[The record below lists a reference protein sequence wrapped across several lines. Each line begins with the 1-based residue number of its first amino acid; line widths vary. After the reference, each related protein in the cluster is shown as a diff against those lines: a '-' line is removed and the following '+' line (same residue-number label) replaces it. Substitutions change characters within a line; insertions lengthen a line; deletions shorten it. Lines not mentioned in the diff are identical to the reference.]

1 MHYVGIDWA
10 DEKHQVAVV
19 NADGKVISEW
29 LIDHNWK
36 GFTLLDEHLKSLAP
50 VQINLERSDGLLV
63 DWLVQQNYAVFV
75 TPPRVAASYRPRRSK
90 DDREDARLLANLL
103 RTQNE
108 EARPLV
114 KHSQKVEHLRQ
125 LVRALEQNQSEIVRF
140 SNRLREIL
148 KAYYPVV
155 VNLFSDVTTGIA
167 LAFIKAYP
175 RPEQARALSLEELES
190 FLRQQHYAYMKRLF
204 DIHQALQAPVPT
216 AQVNAG
222 YEAQSL
228 GFVAML
234 EVLTSQLK
242 KLKKEVMRVF
252 ASHEEA
258 AWWASLPGAG
268 ELTAPRLL
276 AWLGDNREA
285 FSSALVLQAFAGTVP
300 VTRRSG
306 KQHQVQFRWACNKAL
321 RRAITDFARNSI
333 SKSAW
338 ARSYFYSQTKRGHR
352 PQRAYRALANRWVRI
367 LWTIWSKRE
376 AYNELKHVANRSRNG
391 LTEESKLQKG
401 A

>member
-19 NADGKVISEW
+19 NAEGKVISEC
-29 LIDHNWK
+29 IINHDWK
-36 GFTLLDEHLKSLAP
+36 GFKLLDEQLKSLAP

-103 RTQNE
+103 RTHNE

-114 KHSQKVEHLRQ
+114 RHSPTVEHLRQ
-125 LVRALEQNQSEIVRF
+125 LVRALEQCQHDIVRT

-148 KAYYPVV
+148 KAYYPSV
-155 VNLFSDVTTGIA
+155 VNLFSDITTGIA
-167 LAFIKAYP
+167 LSFIKSFP
-175 RPEQARALSLEELES
+175 KPEQARALSLDQVEI
-190 FLRQQHYAYMKRLF
+190 FLRQQHYKYMRRLAE
-204 DIHQALQAPVPT
+204 IYQRLQSPVPC
-216 AQVNAG
+216 AQVSAG
-222 YEAQSL
+222 YEQQSL
-228 GFVAML
+228 GLVAML
-234 EVLTSQLK
+234 EVLNAQLSR
-242 KLKKEVMRVF
+242 LKKEIARVF

-276 AWLGDNREA
+276 ALLGDNRAA
-285 FSSALVLQAFAGTVP
+285 FSSIAVLQAFAGTVP

-306 KQHQVQFRWACNKAL
+306 KSQQVQFRWACNKAL
-321 RRAITDFARNSI
+321 RRAIMDFARNSI
-333 SKSAW
+333 SKSGW
-338 ARSYFYSQTKRGHR
+338 ARSYFYSQTKLGHK

-376 AYNELKHVANRSRNG
+376 AYSELKHVANRTHNG
-391 LTEESKLQKG
+391 RANTEVAE
-401 A
+401 AV